1 LVISSRSSSDETLLP
16 RILRR
21 SMYFMALT
29 TRTVGALGQMGHQ
42 AGGDYWLRW

>member
-1 LVISSRSSSDETLLP
+1 VTNLVAAHRALLDVYCM
-16 RILRR
+16 L
-21 SMYFMALT
+21 LT